1 MPKLSVVV
9 PVYNVSK
16 YLPKCLNTLTNQSF
30 KDIEIILVNDASPD
44 PEDDTICTFFSEK
57 DDRIK
62 YITHQENRGLGG
74 ARNTGIKAATSEYVG
89 FVDSDDWVELDMFEK
104 LYKAIRKKDADIS
117 QCYFMEHKGGL
128 SNVRKLKRFRKKRD
142 ILNATNVL
150 FWNKLFRKELFTKNN
165 IFFPE
170 KHSLE
175 DLATMPR
182 LLYHVESMAQVKE
195 PLYHY
200 IVTRL
205 GALTA
210 NYNRIFAD
218 HSVVFNIIK
227 EYMKH
232 QQVWDRDRPYFEK
245 RVLKSLLHD
254 VKRFAQDD
262 LFTEQEKNKV
272 LNLHLHKSLTFL
284 EKPEEIVIESI
295 DLTEQSLRNYKW
307 KLGVKSLLKV
317 V

>member
-44 PEDDTICTFFSEK
+44 PEDDSICTFFSKK

-182 LLYHVESMAQVKE
+182 LLYHVESMAHVKE

-262 LFTEQEKNKV
+262 LFTEKEKNKV